1 MKPGDILAL
10 RVDRILSNEQ
20 INNMREELEQIRPDG
35 VKIAILDA
43 TCQLQIVEPPNVEL
57 SERSAAGAES
67 ARTTMASMSPRWR
80 SSTGAAG
87 TATRAASR

>member
-1 MKPGDILAL
+1 MEVQKLTMKPGDILAL

-43 TCQLQIVEPPNVEL
+43 TCQLQIVEPPNATEL
-57 SERSAAGAES
+57 
-67 ARTTMASMSPRWR
+67 
-80 SSTGAAG
+80 TGAASPRPAEG
-87 TATRAASR
+87 EARSEVE